1 MINRKEQ
8 DRWSEKIEELF
19 AEGKLKSHQCKVYSN
34 NSKSTTIDQKCGF
47 QRFIRH
53 HSFDGPELTDKP
65 TQEEWTVEN
74 RTKPISPLIYRCT
87 ESAKYLRC
95 SCETQKDIETLY
107 ELMRSVCDQPKLI
120 ISVYGGRKYF
130 TMSEAIEKEFM
141 DSVAEAAT
149 TSAKLIGEGVAR
161 LRALVD
167 KKRSVTLLGMAWW
180 GNIAEQTRTMVLEL
194 QRRNSILDFDEAILS
209 NVPFRSNDKD
219 THSLEQNHTHFLLLD
234 DGKYR
239 SEHKHE
245 EDSSS
250 KQQSEFMKTINYPK
264 EMQRSDF
271 VTHACDREKCYGVT
285 LVIEGGIN
293 TCLAI
298 LNDIQCKR
306 PVVFVE
312 GSGKMADVIASLMKL
327 TAINEYT
334 PVRKPERHEIEHN
347 LLRFPM
353 RARTEKEQQQQID
366 QIGKIMDPNN
376 HIFDYLIAHFAQSD
390 QDVRNRGKVKA
401 TMTNQEAQK
410 DHLLELAIEWDCF
423 EQATNLLDEL
433 QYVNKPKLLAKLF
446 KQALDGDR
454 PPFIDFFLRIN
465 YDPRRTLDFLEKE
478 KSLANI
484 QNYEC
489 VESTTD
495 VHSNINIGVSIQ
507 KIPISYQN
515 QVKLSKR
522 GVDLILRLYKDAL
535 LSNGQNL
542 SSEYSIESAYPTS
555 IDQLDILYSEWMGN
569 FLPPL
574 HSRRSSLDQIKLE
587 IQRVLHTFRCNL
599 CWCNTAC
606 YRQNLNT
613 SGLDSYEST
622 GFIVEKTALF
632 RLNQD
637 LEAKARV
644 SVHAEESTQII
655 LRDLLFWAVFTGHTD
670 IAKVLILHIRSRIC
684 AALCCAAILKH
695 RARKANASDKRH
707 LYRQQADDLELYA
720 TDCINAC
727 YSKSERRGC
736 ELMTRQVPLFGNAT
750 CMQVAIAWSCS
761 NFINANCF
769 SQVLNRVWFNKLA
782 QMNLSVLDVAKIIAS
797 LITCG
802 LLAPWFISYRL
813 AEDTDEIYYQKNDPD
828 SKNSDLGNRVHSKS
842 NTLSSPS
849 KILSRCDRLDHLMT
863 HNQVTELYKH
873 LEIQR
878 EYFEGS
884 IHI

>member
-1 MINRKEQ
+1 
-8 DRWSEKIEELF
+8 
-19 AEGKLKSHQCKVYSN
+19 
-34 NSKSTTIDQKCGF
+34 
-47 QRFIRH
+47 
-53 HSFDGPELTDKP
+53 
-65 TQEEWTVEN
+65 
-74 RTKPISPLIYRCT
+74 
-87 ESAKYLRC
+87 
-95 SCETQKDIETLY
+95 
-107 ELMRSVCDQPKLI
+107 
-120 ISVYGGRKYF
+120 
-130 TMSEAIEKEFM
+130 
-141 DSVAEAAT
+141 
-149 TSAKLIGEGVAR
+149 
-161 LRALVD
+161 
-167 KKRSVTLLGMAWW
+167 MAWW

-376 HIFDYLIAHFAQSD
+376 RMYL
-390 QDVRNRGKVKA
+390 
-401 TMTNQEAQK
+401 T
-410 DHLLELAIEWDCF
+410 
-423 EQATNLLDEL
+423 
-433 QYVNKPKLLAKLF
+433 KPKLLAKLF

-495 VHSNINIGVSIQ
+495 VHSNINIGASIQ

-515 QVKLSKR
+515 QVKLNKR

-569 FLPPL
+569 FLPSL

-587 IQRVLHTFRCNL
+587 IQRVLHTFRRNL

-622 GFIVEKTALF
+622 GFIVETTALF

-637 LEAKARV
+637 LEAKARTIFYRITHMRESETHSWISWGLKLFFGV
-644 SVHAEESTQII
+644 APYALFYAGIFLWYGYGNVPKYFTTARIILAIDLEIWYLQSLKFISVVKILGPKLFMVKNM
-655 LRDLLFWAVFTGHTD
+655 LRDLASFVYVAFICIAAYGVASRVMMNHVGIQFSVHSIVGNVLYTPYWFLFSDGEDEKRTLNEIIANNTNSDQIIGATATYVLLAFHLLFINILLLNLLVAVFTTT
-670 IAKVLILHIRSRIC
+670 I
-684 AALCCAAILKH
+684 
-695 RARKANASDKRH
+695 
-707 LYRQQADDLELYA
+707 
-720 TDCINAC
+720 
-727 YSKSERRGC
+727 
-736 ELMTRQVPLFGNAT
+736 
-750 CMQVAIAWSCS
+750 
-761 NFINANCF
+761 
-769 SQVLNRVWFNKLA
+769 NRVENNTKYFWRYQRYIFIQKYFEK
-782 QMNLSVLDVAKIIAS
+782 SVLAASPII
-797 LITCG
+797 LIVYVG
-802 LLAPWFISYRL
+802 LMLR
-813 AEDTDEIYYQKNDPD
+813 
-828 SKNSDLGNRVHSKS
+828 HS
-842 NTLSSPS
+842 
-849 KILSRCDRLDHLMT
+849 
-863 HNQVTELYKH
+863 
-873 LEIQR
+873 
-878 EYFEGS
+878 
-884 IHI
+884 